1 MMSDMMHNDTG
12 KSITMHAY
20 LPPSLIESKVRRELS
35 KIALLLGPP
44 FILLVFMVGMLF
56 GIYLDRT
63 F

>member
-1 MMSDMMHNDTG
+1 MMSDMMRNDTN
-12 KSITMHAY
+12 KAIAMHAY
-20 LPPSLIESKVRRELS
+20 LPPSLVEKQVKRELS
-35 KIALLLGPP
+35 KVALLLGPP